1 MVNRQ
6 NAGNPH
12 SQNIS
17 QPKFEKNHFI
27 YIYNIYLMVG
37 NGDYIE
43 MIKFKEGILKFSI
56 YESCNFVATLFLTLF
71 NMFIMVM
78 KNLNKEIFD

>member
-1 MVNRQ
+1 MVNKQ
-6 NAGNPH
+6 NVANPH

-17 QPKFEKNHFI
+17 QPKFEKIITFL
-27 YIYNIYLMVG
+27 YIIYLMVG

-56 YESCNFVATLFLTLF
+56 YESCNFVITLFLTLF
-71 NMFIMVM
+71 NIFINVM
-78 KNLNKEIFD
+78 TNLNKEIFY